1 MKMAIL
7 EIQNSTE
14 LQNTMREKGFDYA
27 QEFNDE
33 KIAANL
39 MTVYNTL

>member
-7 EIQNSTE
+7 EIQNSPE

-33 KIAANL
+33 KIATNL